1 MKITEKYANQERW
14 ISVEDMMP
22 DPYRGYVV
30 TLGFKLAIMEYKKD
44 GKWYEPHTD
53 KYHEYYAKSI
63 THWMKL
69 PNPPKP

>member
-1 MKITEKYANQERW
+1 
-14 ISVEDMMP
+14 
-22 DPYRGYVV
+22 
-30 TLGFKLAIMEYKKD
+30 MEYKKD

-53 KYHEYYAKSI
+53 KYHKYYAESI